1 MKGFTSFF
9 SGVTSN
15 VQQKLG
21 GHSQASSAAAAHK
34 IVDKEF
40 DKEKENLKSFVS
52 EAQDVVKALQTQNRA
67 IKTWLV
73 DPMKDLDAGLCK
85 FYGESHSVYLAF
97 QKVCVNIQSCSLVF
111 SEEQD
116 AALAHMNECLDAA
129 AKLKKAVADRDA
141 KVAEVDRACVQ
152 VFQLQGGRDVSKAQT
167 AMTRYKTLKAEYD
180 KQNADTLYQ
189 IRTFLHQRPER
200 FDAHFKAAMVS
211 WDKFFESGAALFA
224 SLEALGVDASAA
236 DLRLPVLPG
245 AAPASAAAG
254 SAPPPLPPK
263 PAAGSVDLLSADDPL
278 GATPAAS
285 ASAAA
290 AAPPSP
296 EPTTAK
302 SRVEKFGVRMLPVV
316 PGARAA
322 PSPDP
327 AESAAAPPPLPPKP
341 AAPDAI

>member
-97 QKVCVNIQSCSLVF
+97 QKVCVNMQSCSLVF

-290 AAPPSP
+290 APPSP